1 MLKLD
6 MLDRLACPECK
17 NFSMK
22 LKSSSIEENE
32 IIKGEIVCHRC
43 HRQYPINEG
52 IPNML
57 PDELR
62 LKTIPKESIW
72 REWGKRL
79 GSYKHRKKG
88 WTEENSRSIIPVY
101 EESFSFFYPIKGSA
115 LEIGCG
121 NGVVRHFLNR
131 DVEYWGADPDK
142 DWILHPLYSY
152 SQDIFPCLKEP
163 FPFIQG
169 VGEYLPFKDESFDNV
184 IIAATLDHVNSP
196 SQIFEESYRVLKDK
210 GQMLLTV
217 GIGEWGASKGKVF
230 SILANGFNRL
240 LKGELISLTKGIFR
254 RLFVHAE
261 PDLFFSLDEIMHL
274 FRRFSGLQIK
284 DFDGCLKF
292 FKAKKKQVSSKSE
305 VE

>member
-1 MLKLD
+1 MFTLD

-17 NFSMK
+17 SSSTE
-22 LKSSSIEENE
+22 LKSFSIENNE
-32 IIKGEIVCHRC
+32 IIKGEIDCLRC
-43 HRQYPINEG
+43 HRQYPINKG

-62 LKTIPKESIW
+62 LKKIPKESIW

-79 GSYKHRKKG
+79 SSFKQRMNG
-88 WTEENSRSIIPVY
+88 WTEENSRSIIPAY

-121 NGVVRHFLNR
+121 DGVVRHFLNR
-131 DVEYWGADPDK
+131 NVEYWGTDPDK
-142 DWILHPLYSY
+142 DWILHPLHSFAR
-152 SQDIFPCLKEP
+152 DIFPCLNEP

-184 IIAATLDHVNSP
+184 IIIATLDHVNSP
-196 SQIFEESYRVLKDK
+196 SQVFDESFRVLKDK

-217 GIGEWGASKGKVF
+217 HIGKWGVSKRKIF

-240 LKGELISLTKGIFR
+240 LRGELISLTKGVFR
-254 RLFVHAE
+254 RLFVHPE
-261 PDLFFSLDEIMHL
+261 PDLFFSLDETIQL
-274 FRRFSGLQIK
+274 FCRFSDLEIK
-284 DFDGCLKF
+284 DYDSRLKF

-305 VE
+305 V

>member
-1 MLKLD
+1 MLTLD

-17 NFSMK
+17 NSSME
-22 LKSSSIEENE
+22 LKSSSIENNK
-32 IIKGEIVCHRC
+32 IIKGEIVCPRC
-43 HRQYPINEG
+43 HRQYPINDG

-62 LKTIPKESIW
+62 LKKIPKESIW

-79 GSYKHRKKG
+79 GSYRHRKKD
-88 WTEENSRSIIPVY
+88 WTEENSRSIVPVY
-101 EESFSFFYPIKGSA
+101 EESFSYFNPVGGSV

-131 DVEYWGADPDK
+131 DVEYWGTDPDK

-152 SQDIFPCLKEP
+152 TRDIFPCLNEP

-184 IIAATLDHVNSP
+184 IITATLDHVNSP
-196 SQIFEESYRVLKDK
+196 SQVFEESYRVLKDK
-210 GQMLLTV
+210 GKMLLTV
-217 GIGEWGASKGKVF
+217 GIGEWGVDKRKF
-230 SILANGFNRL
+230 ISILTNGFNRL
-240 LKGELISLTKGIFR
+240 LKGELISLTKGVWR

-261 PDLFFSLDEIMHL
+261 PDLFFSLDEIIHL
-274 FRRFSGLQIK
+274 FRPFSGLQIK
-284 DFDGCLKF
+284 DYDGCLKF
-292 FKAKKKQVSSKSE
+292 FKAKKKQVSSKYE
-305 VE
+305 V

>member
-1 MLKLD
+1 MLTLD

-17 NFSMK
+17 NFSME
-22 LKSSSIEENE
+22 LKSSSIENYE
-32 IIKGEIVCHRC
+32 IIKGEIICLRC

-62 LKTIPKESIW
+62 IKTIPKESIW

-101 EESFSFFYPIKGSA
+101 EESFSYFYPIKDSV

-131 DVEYWGADPDK
+131 NVEYWGTDPDK
-142 DWILHPLYSY
+142 DWILHPLHSY
-152 SQDIFPCLKEP
+152 TLDIFSCLNEP

-169 VGEYLPFKDESFDNV
+169 VGESLPFKDESFDNV
-184 IIAATLDHVNSP
+184 IITATLDHVNSP
-196 SQIFEESYRVLKDK
+196 SQVFEESYRVLKDK

-217 GIGEWGASKGKVF
+217 AIGEWGVNKRKII
-230 SILANGFNRL
+230 SILTNGFNRL
-240 LKGELISLTKGIFR
+240 LKGELISLTKGVWR
-254 RLFVHAE
+254 RLFVHEE
-261 PDLFFSLDEIMHL
+261 PDLFFSLDEIIHL
-274 FRRFSGLQIK
+274 FCRFSGLEIK
-284 DFDGCLKF
+284 DYDGCLKF
-292 FKAKKKQVSSKSE
+292 FKAKKKQISSKSE
-305 VE
+305 V

>member
-1 MLKLD
+1 
-6 MLDRLACPECK
+6 
-17 NFSMK
+17 
-22 LKSSSIEENE
+22 LKSPSRENNE
-32 IIKGEIVCHRC
+32 IIKEEIVCLRC

-62 LKTIPKESIW
+62 LKKIPKESIW
-72 REWGKRL
+72 QEWGKRL
-79 GSYKHRKKG
+79 GSYKHRMKG
-88 WTEENSRSIIPVY
+88 WTEENSRSIIPLY
-101 EESFSFFYPIKGSA
+101 EESFSNFFPIKGSA

-131 DVEYWGADPDK
+131 DVEYWGTDSDK

-152 SQDIFPCLKEP
+152 TRDIFPCLNEP

-184 IIAATLDHVNSP
+184 IITATLDHVNSP
-196 SQIFEESYRVLKDK
+196 SQVFEESYRVLKDE

-217 GIGEWGASKGKVF
+217 GIDEWGVNKRKIF
-230 SILANGFNRL
+230 SILANGFNKL
-240 LKGELISLTKGIFR
+240 LKGELISLTKGVFR

-261 PDLFFSLDEIMHL
+261 RDLFFSLDEIIHL
-274 FRRFSGLQIK
+274 FRRFSDLEIK
-284 DFDGCLKF
+284 DYDSCLKF
-292 FKAKKKQVSSKSE
+292 FKAKKKHVSSKSE
-305 VE
+305 V

>member
-1 MLKLD
+1 MLTLD

-17 NFSMK
+17 NFSME
-22 LKSSSIEENE
+22 LKSTAIENEE
-32 IIKGEIVCHRC
+32 IIKGEIVCLRC

-52 IPNML
+52 IPNLL

-62 LKTIPKESIW
+62 LKKIPKESIW

-79 GSYKHRKKG
+79 GSYKHRMKG
-88 WTEENSRSIIPVY
+88 WTEENSRSIMPVY
-101 EESFSFFYPIKGSA
+101 KESFSFFYPIKGSA

-131 DVEYWGADPDK
+131 DVEYWGTDPDK
-142 DWILHPLYSY
+142 DWILHPLFSFA
-152 SQDIFPCLKEP
+152 QDIFPCLKEP

-169 VGEYLPFKDESFDNV
+169 VGENLPFKDEAFDNV
-184 IIAATLDHVNSP
+184 IITATLDHVNSP
-196 SQIFEESYRVLKDK
+196 SLVFEESYRVLKNK
-210 GQMLLTV
+210 GQMLLAV
-217 GIGEWGASKGKVF
+217 AIGEWGVSKGKIF

-240 LKGELISLTKGIFR
+240 FKGEIISLTKGVFR

-261 PDLFFSLDEIMHL
+261 PDLFFSLDEIIHL
-274 FRRFSGLQIK
+274 FRRFSGLKIK
-284 DFDGCLKF
+284 DYDGCLKF

-305 VE
+305 V